1 MSVSLK
7 PFQGG
12 LHRKDQISQITAM
25 FRILTDPRKKRGV
38 RHPSHS
44 LRILLKLLKMYP
56 LVQVRHPSHSLRIG
70 LYRFL
75 ARNVGMPIFIRWAK
89 VHWDRLREPPV
100 LSDKSRPARHVFR
113 VPRSS
118 FLLKNF
124 GKYSPNGSNLK
135 SSKHRHVLSVSILIV
150 HIWRF
155 RP

>member
-25 FRILTDPRKKRGV
+25 FRILTDPRKKRG
-38 RHPSHS
+38 
-44 LRILLKLLKMYP
+44 
-56 LVQVRHPSHSLRIG
+56 VRHPSHSLRIG